1 LREIV
6 GAIVQDV
13 AIADLE
19 RIMDEANIPFSPVRT
34 PSDLFDDPQLN
45 AFGRALKVRMPTGNV
60 ANLPGLP
67 FCIDNEAPELR
78 MQPPAAGEH
87 TDAILR
93 AIGYS
98 AERIESLRRARA
110 IS

>member
-1 LREIV
+1 
-6 GAIVQDV
+6 
-13 AIADLE
+13 
-19 RIMDEANIPFSPVRT
+19 MDAANIPFSPVRT

-45 AFGRALKVRMPTGNV
+45 AFDRALKVRMPQGNV

-67 FCIDNEAPELR
+67 FCIDHATPALR

-87 TDAILR
+87 TDAILC
-93 AIGYS
+93 ALGYS
-98 AERIESLRRARA
+98 VERIDALRQTQA

>member
-1 LREIV
+1 MREIV
-6 GAIVQDV
+6 AEIVGEYD
-13 AIADLE
+13 IAELE

-45 AFGRALKVRMPTGNV
+45 AFGRAMAVRMPKGNV

-67 FCIDNEAPELR
+67 ICFDDEAPGLR
-78 MQPPAAGEH
+78 MQPPGAGEH
-87 TDAILR
+87 TDEVLGR
-93 AIGYS
+93 LGYS
-98 AERIESLRRARA
+98 AERIAALRGAKA